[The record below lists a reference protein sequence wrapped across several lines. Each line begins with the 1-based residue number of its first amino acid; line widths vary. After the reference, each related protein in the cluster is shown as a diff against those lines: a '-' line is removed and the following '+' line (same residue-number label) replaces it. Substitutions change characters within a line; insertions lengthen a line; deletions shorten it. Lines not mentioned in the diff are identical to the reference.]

1 MKKRVRD
8 PAKNKFPE
16 ARPGLLD
23 RPWFWPVLVALVAFL
38 LRAVYTYQVR
48 YTPFFQTLGL
58 DAKFYDQ
65 WAKALFSGGA
75 PGGAYFMSPLYPYFL
90 AAIYGL
96 FGRDLFLVR
105 MIQAGLG
112 AGTAALTYL
121 LGRDL
126 FDRRVGILAGLTT
139 ACYGALIY
147 YDCSI
152 LLTPLLVLLN
162 LVAVYLLVRADSSS
176 RAGFYLASGAAL
188 GLAGVGRAAA
198 LLFVPVA
205 LLWVLKP
212 RSGEGGSRGRTVN
225 ARRRAAAFFALG
237 VVLVIAPVTIRNYVA
252 SRDFVVVTSNG
263 GINFY
268 IGNGR
273 QATGGY
279 VKPEGLD
286 IVSDADG
293 AAIAE
298 ADVGSEL
305 RPSEVSGYWY
315 RRAWLDIVSDPGS
328 WLALLARKLH
338 FVTSSYELPQ
348 LENYYFQK
356 RYSPL
361 LRLPLAGFAVVAPLG
376 FLGLGLMLRR
386 RKAAILPLFAAT
398 YLVSIV
404 MFFVVARYRMPV
416 VPVLS
421 IGASYVVLRAIAL
434 WRDGAWRRVA
444 ALAVVAAALAFLVNA
459 NLYGVDREKGFAQP
473 HFRLGIIYSE
483 RGMIDEAVAEYEA
496 AIRTDP
502 DYPKSYLNLGAVLSE
517 AGRTDEAAVA
527 FRGALRIDP
536 GYVAARVNL
545 AMLMELAGDY
555 ERALAQID
563 TALAVDPTDAMALKE
578 RGLILFRTGRPEEA
592 ARSLREAISQ
602 DEEGTESAEAEFY
615 LGVIENPGDRA
626 VPDEAA
632 RAMAA
637 ADSLADTGRAVEA
650 LELLEEAVRL
660 APNSGEPLRSL
671 ALLKRELGFTEEA
684 VALIREALRREPT
697 MEIGHFMLGVFLNEL
712 GRHDEAIREYEA
724 EIRVNPDF
732 PSAHLNIALTYNFH
746 AGNPN
751 AAAYHYR
758 RYLTLG
764 GEPVAICE
772 DLLRGLESPSER

>member
-1 MKKRVRD
+1 MKKRAGAAARKK
-8 PAKNKFPE
+8 PPE
-16 ARPGLLD
+16 GRTSLLD
-23 RPWFWPVLVALVAFL
+23 RPWFWPALVALVAFL

-65 WAKALFSGGA
+65 WARGLIAGQA

-90 AAIYGL
+90 AAVYGL

-112 AGTAALTYL
+112 AGTAALTFL
-121 LGRDL
+121 IGHDL

-162 LVAVYLLVRADSSS
+162 LAAVFLLVRADASA
-176 RAGFYLASGAAL
+176 RRGLYLAAGAVL
-188 GLAGVGRAAA
+188 GLAGIGRAAA
-198 LLFVPVA
+198 LLFAPVA
-205 LLWVLKP
+205 LLWVLKSDS
-212 RSGEGGSRGRTVN
+212 RTGGSRGPTVD
-225 ARRRAAAFFALG
+225 ARRRSAALFALG

-252 SRDFVVVTSNG
+252 SRDFVAVTSNG

-268 IGNGR
+268 IGNGG

-286 IVSDADG
+286 IVTDADG
-293 AAIAE
+293 ASIAE
-298 ADVGSEL
+298 ADIGREL

-315 RRAWLDIVSDPGS
+315 RRAWSDIASDPGS

-386 RKAAILPLFAAT
+386 RKTAILPLFAAT
-398 YLVSIV
+398 YLASIV
-404 MFFVVARYRMPV
+404 VFFVVARYRLPV
-416 VPVLS
+416 VPVLA
-421 IGASYVVLRAIAL
+421 IGASYVVLHAVELAKEAR
-434 WRDGAWRRVA
+434 WRR
-444 ALAVVAAALAFLVNA
+444 LAVSVGALVALAFVVNA

-502 DYPKSYLNLGAVLSE
+502 NYPKSYLNLGAVLSE
-517 AGRTDEAAVA
+517 AGRTGEAAVV
-527 FRGALRIDP
+527 FRRALSVDP

-545 AMLMELAGDY
+545 AMLLELEGEYD
-555 ERALAQID
+555 RALAQVD
-563 TALAVDPTDAMALKE
+563 SALATDPTDAMALKE
-578 RGLILFRTGRPEEA
+578 RGIVLFRTGESEEA
-592 ARSLREAISQ
+592 ARWFREALLN
-602 DEEGTESAEAEFY
+602 DEAGTESAEAEFY
-615 LGVIENPGDRA
+615 LGLIERPGGSELPEQA
-626 VPDEAA
+626 S

-637 ADSLADTGRAVEA
+637 ADSLTDTGRAIEA

-660 APNSGEPLRSL
+660 APGSGEPLRKL

-684 VALIREALRREPT
+684 VELMREALRREPT
-697 MEIGHFMLGVFLNEL
+697 LEIGHFMTGVFLNEL

-724 EIRVNPDF
+724 EVRVNPDF
-732 PSAHLNIALTYNFH
+732 PSAHLNLALTYNFH

-751 AAAYHYR
+751 TAAYHYR
-758 RYLTLG
+758 RYLALG

-772 DLLRGLESPSER
+772 DLLRGLE